1 MPNTGETLQ
10 IIERT
15 LDGTISYT
23 AIVGF
28 TMKPILERAEKD
40 YTRKALNHDVLI
52 VDYRRGDPIIEPH
65 DISTFFERTGDIWT
79 KPDLFI
85 YLYNDANR
93 MRTAHLSKLILMRGG
108 KAIALPSWQAAAD
121 HLGRDLGDD
130 PLSALSA

>member
-1 MPNTGETLQ
+1 MPTSGAPLQ

-28 TMKPILERAEKD
+28 AMSPILERAIRD
-40 YTRKALNHDVLI
+40 YTHKALNHDVLI
-52 VDYRRGDPIIEPH
+52 VDYRKGAPIIEPH
-65 DISTFFERTGDIWT
+65 DIPTFFDQAGDIWT
-79 KPDLFI
+79 KPDQFI

-93 MRTAHLSKLILMRGG
+93 MRTAHLSKQILMRGG
-108 KAIALPSWQAAAD
+108 KAIALPSWQAAAE

-130 PLSALSA
+130 PLAGY